1 MTASPEVEAALDA
14 LFGLPREEFVAAR
27 NSLARRLKDAGNRA
41 AADRV
46 KALRKPSLPAWS
58 INQVARSRPE
68 DVAALLEATERA
80 RAAALNGDG
89 AGLRSATHA
98 RTALIAALTR
108 AAGEALKAAG
118 VTNTRSH
125 LDPVRDALLAAAS
138 AEEADLLRSGRL
150 TETLTG
156 AGFESAF
163 GGAESAILEAA
174 DDDAVQTQAVDLRAR
189 RLREQV
195 AEADRRARR
204 LEEVARA
211 AEEEAG
217 RARAAATAARAAAEA
232 LQRAEE
238 ASRSP
243 PSNPRKR

>member
-1 MTASPEVEAALDA
+1 MTASPELETALDA

-27 NSLARRLKDAGNRA
+27 NSLARRLRDGGHRA
-41 AADRV
+41 AAERV

-80 RAAALNGDG
+80 RTAALDGDG
-89 AGLRSATHA
+89 PGLRSATHA
-98 RTALIAALTR
+98 RSALIAALTR
-108 AAGEALKAAG
+108 AAGEALEAAG
-118 VTNTRSH
+118 VTNARSH
-125 LDPVRDALLAAAS
+125 LDQVRDTLLASAS

-163 GGAESAILEAA
+163 GGAEPAVLKTA
-174 DDDAVQTQAVDLRAR
+174 DDSAAQAQAVDMRAR
-189 RLREQV
+189 RLREQA
-195 AEADRRARR
+195 AEADARARR
-204 LEEVARA
+204 LEDRARA

-232 LQRAEE
+232 LRRAEE
-238 ASRSP
+238 ASR
-243 PSNPRKR
+243 